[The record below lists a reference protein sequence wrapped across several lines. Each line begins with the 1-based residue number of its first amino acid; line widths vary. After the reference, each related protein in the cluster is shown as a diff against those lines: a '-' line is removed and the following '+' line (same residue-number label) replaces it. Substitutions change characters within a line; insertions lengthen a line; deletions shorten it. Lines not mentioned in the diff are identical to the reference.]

1 MTLFWLLCVCL
12 VLAGLAVRREV
23 AAVLNGLRLQ
33 VFGVRVRVPS
43 PRRLPEPPR
52 STVPPPGH
60 YFLPSPRIIT
70 RAGP

>member
-12 VLAGLAVRREV
+12 VLIGLAVRRDV

-33 VFGVRVRVPS
+33 VFGVRARVPS
-43 PRRLPEPPR
+43 PQRLPYPPR
-52 STVPPPGH
+52 FPVPPPAQNV
-60 YFLPSPRIIT
+60 LPPPRVVT